1 MIKIAAILLL
11 AITVTLTGCQTLGL
25 KKIPPGQA
33 KKMALEL

>member
-1 MIKIAAILLL
+1 MIKIAAMLLL
-11 AITVTLTGCQTLGL
+11 AITVTLTGCETLKL